1 MNPGLFNGVTYALNR
16 SVCKTMDFIS
26 LSRGIFVEMEHFTD
40 RQTLRDL
47 LRANYSSLEPA
58 LQERIAEEA
67 IVRVFPSGEVVM
79 RTGQYIRS
87 TMLILRGRIK
97 VYKESGEGSEFFMYY
112 LEPGNACALSM
123 ICAARQEQS
132 DLMAIAVEE
141 TEVVLLPLQL
151 MDQLMMDFK
160 SWYYFVLATYRN
172 RFEELLNLVDNTV
185 FKGLDERLFFYL
197 KKQRDALK
205 TNELKI
211 THDEIAKDLG
221 TSRVVISRLLKSM
234 EIRGL
239 LKLHRNHVDLKNLP
253 V

>member
-1 MNPGLFNGVTYALNR
+1 MD
-16 SVCKTMDFIS
+16 KTS
-26 LSRGIFVEMEHFTD
+26 EQL
-40 RQTLRDL
+40 TLKEQ
-47 LRANYSSLEPA
+47 LRKYYGSLEPA

-67 IVRVFPSGEVVM
+67 MVKVFPSGEVVM

-141 TEVVLLPLQL
+141 TEVILLPIQL

-160 SWYYFVLATYRN
+160 SWYYFVLATYRS
-172 RFEELLNLVDNTV
+172 RFEELLNLVDHTV
-185 FKGLDERLFFYL
+185 FKGLDDRLLFYL

-205 TNELKI
+205 TNELKT
-211 THDEIAKDLG
+211 THDEIANDLG

-234 EIRGL
+234 ENKGMV
-239 LKLHRNHVDLKNLP
+239 KLHRNYIDLKNLP